1 MDKLAALREI
11 LQLDPGNAFA
21 RYGLAMEHIA
31 QGNMDAALVEFDALI
46 DHSPDYVPAYQISAQ
61 TMHSLGRTEATLTRL
76 DEGIAAAQRTGNQH
90 ALAEMTAMRNELS
103 MR

>member
-31 QGNMDAALVEFDALI
+31 QGNPEAALAEFDALI
-46 DHSPDYVPAYQISAQ
+46 AHSPDYVPAYQISAQ
-61 TMHSLGRTEATLTRL
+61 TMHALGRIDATLDRL
-76 DEGIAAAQRTGNQH
+76 DQGIAAAQRTGNQH
-90 ALAEMTAMRNELS
+90 ALAEMSALRDELGS
-103 MR
+103 R

>member
-1 MDKLAALREI
+1 
-11 LQLDPGNAFA
+11 
-21 RYGLAMEHIA
+21 MEHIA